1 MTQRVATVALAA
13 MWLSSPIPARA
24 QSKVPTLPL
33 HDVSVTYRLE
43 GGLRDAVPGGLPDTI
58 RLQWNASERRLRVE
72 PQGRSQ
78 VLIVSLGE
86 PRAELMDTG
95 LHGVVTLPMRPKD
108 VDSLTL
114 AGAHLTRRGG
124 ATVAGLACTE
134 YDVAQ
139 PRGSG
144 TVCLTADGVALRGA
158 GTVDGRQGRF
168 TALQVTPGAVPESAF
183 SVPPGYMRLAIPG
196 MR

>member
-1 MTQRVATVALAA
+1 MRVAMPALAA
-13 MWLSSPIPARA
+13 TVVLAA
-24 QSKVPTLPL
+24 QAVCAQPGVPTLPL

-43 GGLRDAVPGGLPDTI
+43 GGLRDAVPGGLPETV
-58 RLQWNASERRLRVE
+58 RLQWDAAGRRLRVE
-72 PQGRSQ
+72 PQGRNQ

-86 PRAELMDTG
+86 PRAELLDTG
-95 LHGVVTLPMRPKD
+95 LHGVVSLPVRAKD
-108 VDSLTL
+108 VEPLTL
-114 AGAHLTRRGG
+114 AGARLTRRGN
-124 ATVAGLACTE
+124 ATVAGLGCTE
-134 YDVAQ
+134 YDVSQ
-139 PRGSG
+139 PRGTG

-168 TALQVTPGAVPESAF
+168 TAVQVAPGPVAESAF